1 MNKKLF
7 GVLLIILLLG
17 VGVYIYM
24 TKNDSPP
31 SPKSEAKIE
40 TQRTINIDNETRS
53 SFNSLDHNSLTIN
66 TQTLSDVKNFG
77 LTANDIYFEKA
88 GFVIISD
95 IKNDEPNNVI
105 PNDLG
110 LFDPGRVFENV
121 AITTPIEK
129 GTYFAQLYED
139 DGDRVFNKQKD
150 KVLPLYSESCSC
162 YDDKFVVQFII
173 E

>member
-1 MNKKLF
+1 M
-7 GVLLIILLLG
+7 
-17 VGVYIYM
+17 YM
-24 TKNDSPP
+24 TKSDSQP
-31 SPKSEAKIE
+31 SPQSEAMTE
-40 TQRTINIDNETRS
+40 APRVANIDDLTKS
-53 SFNSLDHNSLTIN
+53 PFNSPIHNSLTIN
-66 TQTLSDVKNFG
+66 NQKLSDVKNFG